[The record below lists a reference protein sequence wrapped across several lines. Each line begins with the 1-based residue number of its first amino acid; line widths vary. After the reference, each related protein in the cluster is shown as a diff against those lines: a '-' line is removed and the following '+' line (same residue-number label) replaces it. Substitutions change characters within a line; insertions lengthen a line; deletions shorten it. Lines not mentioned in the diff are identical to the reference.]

1 MRERRKLL
9 TSLLQPFHS
18 RTKGINGI
26 HGINESKELLMKV
39 KGLAALKAGGPLESF
54 EFERRSLAATD
65 VAFKITHAGICHSDI
80 HQVREEWG
88 PALFPMVPGHEIVGV
103 VTEIG
108 SSVSKFKIGDRI
120 GVGVFIDSCR
130 ICEPCKSGLQQY
142 CDEGMTGTYNGYE
155 RDGKTIAFGGY
166 SNGFVID
173 QDYAVTIPSNL
184 DMAGVAPLLCA
195 GITLYSPIKHFK
207 VTRGSKVAV
216 MGLGGLGHMGVKFAA
231 AMGAEVTVL
240 SHSANKKEDAL
251 RMGAKEFVVVRSD
264 EDLKPLKRKFDLI
277 LNTVSAMVDINQYLA
292 TLKIDGTLVII
303 GLPDS
308 PYAVSA
314 GAMLNGRKSL
324 TGSMI
329 GGMPELQEMLD
340 FAGLHNIVSDIELIN
355 ADYVEEAY
363 RRTVASDVKYRFVID
378 ASTF

>member
-1 MRERRKLL
+1 
-9 TSLLQPFHS
+9 
-18 RTKGINGI
+18 
-26 HGINESKELLMKV
+26 MKV
-39 KGLAALKAGGPLESF
+39 KGLAALSAGASFSPF
-54 EFERRSLAATD
+54 EFERRSLGSND
-65 VAFKITHAGICHSDI
+65 VGFKITHAGICHSDI

-88 PALFPMVPGHEIVGV
+88 PAIFPMVPGHEIVGI

-130 ICEPCKSGLQQY
+130 KCEPCKSGLQQY
-142 CDEGMTGTYNGYE
+142 CDEGMTGTYNGME
-155 RDGKTIAFGGY
+155 RDGKTVAYGGY

-173 QDYAVTIPSNL
+173 QDYAVTIPANL

-195 GITLYSPIKHFK
+195 GITLFSPLKHFK
-207 VTRGSKVAV
+207 VGPGMKVAV

-240 SHSANKKEDAL
+240 SHSANKRADAL
-251 RMGAKEFVVVRSD
+251 AMGASD
-264 EDLKPLKRKFDLI
+264 FQVIKDPEDLKPLARKFDLI
-277 LNTVSAMVDINQYLA
+277 LNTVSAMVDINAYLG
-292 TLKIDGTLVII
+292 TLKIDGTLVVI
-303 GLPDS
+303 GLPDA
-308 PYAVSA
+308 PYKVSA

-340 FAGLHNIVSDIELIN
+340 FAGKHNIVSDVEVIK
-355 ADYVEEAY
+355 ADYVDKAY
-363 RRTVASDVKYRFVID
+363 ERTVASDVKYRFVID